1 MIKVLLSILQS
12 SRPKQWVKNFVIFL
26 PMVFSFNE
34 SWFVDDFWEIFFT
47 SSYAFV
53 GFVLISSSI
62 YLLND
67 SLDIRLDQN
76 HPTKKYR
83 PIASG
88 ELSIYVA
95 RISSVII
102 GLLAILVAFFIGI
115 DFLVAMIS
123 YLLIM
128 LGYVFL
134 FRNVFILDVFSISTG
149 FIIRVLSGALAI
161 EIPMSNWLYICTALG
176 ALFIAL
182 SKRYSEKL
190 NSSNSNETRDSLH
203 NYELGK
209 LKFTL
214 VIISIS
220 IAILYFAYTLLAKNL
235 PSNNLMIFSAV
246 FVFCG
251 LFRYLYLVVYKGK
264 GEKPEDI
271 IMKDIFILPVIFVWL
286 MYTFA
291 VLFWFR

>member
-1 MIKVLLSILQS
+1 MINVLSSILKS

-34 SWFVDDFWEIFFT
+34 SWFVEDFWGIFFT
-47 SSYAFV
+47 SFNAFV

-76 HPTKKYR
+76 HPIKKYR

-88 ELSIYVA
+88 KLSVFFA
-95 RISSVII
+95 RISSLII
-102 GLLAILVAFFIGI
+102 GLIALFFAFFIGL
-115 DFLVAMIS
+115 DFLFAMIS

-128 LGYVFL
+128 FGYVFM
-134 FRNVFILDVFSISTG
+134 FRNIFILDVVSISTG

-190 NSSNSNETRDSLH
+190 HSSKSNETRDSLY

-209 LKFTL
+209 LKVTL
-214 VIISIS
+214 VIISLF
-220 IAILYFAYTLLAKNL
+220 IAIVYFSYTLLAENL
-235 PSNNLMIFSAV
+235 PSNNLMVVSAA

-251 LFRYLYLVVYKGK
+251 LFRYLYLVVYKGQ

-271 IMKDIFILPVIFVWL
+271 IMKDIIILPSIFVWVI
-286 MYTFA
+286 YTFG